1 MCACQGG
8 SEDNDISDTFKK
20 FNSFIF
26 TSRFRGVTVVL
37 ISPFFSK
44 MELIYVCQLQDAYVH
59 VWKSEYITSISLSF
73 ISQLV
78 STITNINICFDF
90 FSTAKED
97 LTAVLGEV
105 AIQQIQNRLAI
116 FSRQKA
122 KEGAIRLASCTATHF
137 DQITLCSY

>member
-8 SEDNDISDTFKK
+8 SEDNNISDTLKK

-26 TSRFRGVTVVL
+26 TSRFSGVTVVL

-44 MELIYVCQLQDAYVH
+44 IELIYICQLQDAYVH
-59 VWKSEYITSISLSF
+59 VWKSEYITSISLYF

-90 FSTAKED
+90 FP
-97 LTAVLGEV
+97 
-105 AIQQIQNRLAI
+105 QQKKILQL
-116 FSRQKA
+116 
-122 KEGAIRLASCTATHF
+122 
-137 DQITLCSY
+137 